1 MERELSYETKAG
13 IKNLKKHEIYPPPPT
28 FICGSFINVEEH
40 QQMMKKAGEELQK
53 RATNK
58 TKSTLKRRKA
68 NRVARASRK
77 QNR

>member
-13 IKNLKKHEIYPPPPT
+13 IKNLKKHGIYPPPST

-40 QQMMKKAGEELQK
+40 KQMMKKAGEDIQK
-53 RATNK
+53 QSSNK